1 MKRRDSKE
9 RDFIENE
16 GRHHELMNCYIA
28 HKPDTKKQ
36 KYQVSDLA
44 DLQDYHEFVRD
55 DEADNE
61 AYNSS
66 YKIRMARRYY
76 DRLFREYA
84 IIDLSRFKERKIGLR
99 WRIESEVIAGKS
111 QFICGEKHCVATE
124 GLQTYEVPFSYTEAG
139 ESKAELVKV
148 RICPSCSVRLLE
160 ASKASIKATDLVEV
174 ESTLT
179 KKVKLRRKKYEASV
193 LIDD

>member
-1 MKRRDSKE
+1 MKRKDSKE
-9 RDFIENE
+9 KEFIENE
-16 GRHHELMNCYIA
+16 GRHHELMNCYVA
-28 HKPDTKKQ
+28 HKPDIKKQ
-36 KYQVSDLA
+36 KHQVSDLA
-44 DLQDYHEFVRD
+44 DLRDYHEFVRD

-111 QFICGEKHCVATE
+111 QYICGEKHCVATE

-148 RICPSCSVRLLE
+148 RVCPSCSVKLLD
-160 ASKASIKATDLVEV
+160 ASRTSILSTHHSVVD
-174 ESTLT
+174 STLT
-179 KKVKLRRKKYEASV
+179 KKVKTARSK
-193 LIDD
+193 I